1 MLLLHCVEDAET
13 GMYKVDWHVTT
24 LIHHITKNHG
34 PWDRPGGRF
43 SEGSKALVTDWE
55 EANPT
60 IVPSAWQLLNW
71 KGGDKSHLKAR
82 LCEAALAE
90 APDVI
95 PKICATTGKVMS
107 PRLERHVV
115 SPLKLNGMYNDR
127 KIQVMRKAADLG
139 NKDIMQAISSW
150 FQKWDSLTLDNGG
163 FLPARDEDDAIQRC
177 QDRGKAQQEGRDKA
191 KRKRDEDLKVP
202 SKIAKGTA
210 SAFKQ
215 PKGKVSPCQETGLV
229 TPQQVNN
236 FPRASPSSSGNTSA
250 LEGVLG
256 DYKQRIIKLEI
267 DNEELKGDVRALHT
281 DKGLLLQSFAQLQAK
296 YGQAIGRL
304 QIFEQF
310 HQEQKGVLGST
321 SDYTTANMTKFELVD
336 LPAELSSK

>member
-1 MLLLHCVEDAET
+1 
-13 GMYKVDWHVTT
+13 
-24 LIHHITKNHG
+24 
-34 PWDRPGGRF
+34 
-43 SEGSKALVTDWE
+43 
-55 EANPT
+55 
-60 IVPSAWQLLNW
+60 
-71 KGGDKSHLKAR
+71 
-82 LCEAALAE
+82 
-90 APDVI
+90 
-95 PKICATTGKVMS
+95 
-107 PRLERHVV
+107 
-115 SPLKLNGMYNDR
+115 MYNDR